1 MGAIG
6 VSFILNKTTADDFAV
21 WLLATWK
28 GYYDPREQ
36 LQQLMQGRGLPR
48 RLTAS
53 LGYVLEADSDGP
65 AELYIFDDVVTF
77 VLLPISADRL
87 EVRST
92 CSEFPKLAK
101 YWSFILQAIGSRWP
115 EARPALAAVIGDAES
130 TPDGEHGM
138 ESTPAMIGDA
148 ESTPAAQGHN
158 FDKDDDI
165 PRFGSCRDLSTRE
178 VREIV
183 KRCKVYQDR
192 PGGSAAKFWD
202 SLGIDSESKL
212 PKSFS
217 LGCLNGWLRNSR
229 FS

>member
-6 VSFILNKTTADDFAV
+6 VSFILNTSADMFAD

-36 LQQLMQGRGLPR
+36 LQQLLQGRGIPR

-65 AELYIFDDVVTF
+65 AELHFFDDVVTF

-92 CSEFPKLAK
+92 CSEFPELAK
-101 YWSFILQAIGSRWP
+101 YWSFILHIIAARWP
-115 EARPALAAVIGDAES
+115 EARPDLAAVIGDAE
-130 TPDGEHGM
+130 G
-138 ESTPAMIGDA
+138 TPAIL
-148 ESTPAAQGHN
+148 ESE
-158 FDKDDDI
+158 FDQDDI
-165 PRFGSCRDLSTRE
+165 PKFGTKRDLTTRE

-183 KRCKVYQDR
+183 RRCKAYQER
-192 PGGSAAKFWD
+192 EGSARKFWD
-202 SLGIDSESKL
+202 HVESEKFIPEG

-217 LGCLNGWLRNSR
+217 LGALNGWLRDSR
-229 FS
+229 FL